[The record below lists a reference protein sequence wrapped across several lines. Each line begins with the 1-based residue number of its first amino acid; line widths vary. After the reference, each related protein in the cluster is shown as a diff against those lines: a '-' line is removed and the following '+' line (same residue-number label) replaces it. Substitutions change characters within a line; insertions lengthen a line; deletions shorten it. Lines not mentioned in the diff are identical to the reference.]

1 MILSMTRAVECA
13 QRCAFCME
21 QLAILDI
28 QLRGNRLV
36 LVNARSWAE
45 FKKTPDPSS
54 MVIMIM
60 GDDCV
65 GNGGILRGENGRECL
80 GP

>member
-1 MILSMTRAVECA
+1 M
-13 QRCAFCME
+13 
-21 QLAILDI
+21 
-28 QLRGNRLV
+28 

-45 FKKTPDPSS
+45 FKETPDPSS

-60 GDDCV
+60 GDDCM
-65 GNGGILRGENGRECL
+65 GDGGILRGENGRECP